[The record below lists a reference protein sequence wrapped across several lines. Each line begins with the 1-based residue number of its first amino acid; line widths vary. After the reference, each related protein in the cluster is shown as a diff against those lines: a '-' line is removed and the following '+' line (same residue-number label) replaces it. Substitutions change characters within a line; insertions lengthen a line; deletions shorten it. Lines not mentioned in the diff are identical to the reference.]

1 MSKKESSEITFIEQT
16 LIWMASRYAMSRSS
30 IASATLP
37 KDIISKYGERLNVDQ
52 KKLMLRDILEAVTDR
67 VRFSKIE
74 LQDGYRMLENIELLT
89 PEWMKFASWLDDTN
103 EYIVTARYTEDGSS
117 WITSEQICFR
127 HDSKYYIKNNID
139 WRVADECI
147 MEIHPTYPNAT
158 RWVNELQFPASDH
171 VTIIKVLF
179 PHLFEHYGI

>member
-16 LIWMASRYAMSRSS
+16 LIWMASRYAMGRSS

-37 KDIISKYGERLNVDQ
+37 KDIISKYGERLDVNQ
-52 KKLMLRDILEAVTDR
+52 KKLMFRDILEAVTDR

-74 LQDGYRMLENIELLT
+74 LKDDYRMLENIELLT

-103 EYIVTARYTEDGSS
+103 EYIVDVEYKEDS
-117 WITSEQICFR
+117 WSWRRGELICFR
-127 HDSKYYIKNNID
+127 HDSKYYIKDNVD

-147 MEIHPTYPNAT
+147 MEVRPTYPTAT
-158 RWVNELQFPASDH
+158 RWAEELQFPLSDH
-171 VTIIKVLF
+171 VTIIKALF
-179 PHLFEHYGI
+179 PHLFKHYGI